1 MGDISFVTGGARSG
15 KSRFA
20 EALAARSELPVV
32 YIATMEPLDEE
43 LIARVARHR
52 AERPAHW
59 TTIEAPTDPTAALQ
73 SAADEAC
80 VLLDCLSLWV
90 SNRLLTLGE
99 APSLDDLELF
109 EATLTGG
116 MDALIVSA
124 RERSGPTIL
133 VSNEVG
139 SSVVPESSLGRAY
152 RDLLGRTNQQAAAA
166 ASSAWLLVAGRA
178 LLLPPND

>member
-1 MGDISFVTGGARSG
+1 MGEISFVTGGARSG

-20 EALAARSELPVV
+20 EALAARSDRLVV
-32 YIATMEPLDEE
+32 YIATMEPLDDE
-43 LIARVARHR
+43 LLARVARHR

-59 TTIEAPTDPTAALQ
+59 TTIEAPSDPTSALQ
-73 SAADEAC
+73 SAPDDAC

-99 APSLDDLELF
+99 APALRDLETL
-109 EATLTGG
+109 EAGL
-116 MDALIVSA
+116 A
-124 RERSGPTIL
+124 REVDGLIATAHARSGPSIL

-139 SSVVPESSLGRAY
+139 SSVVPESHLGRAY
-152 RDLLGRTNQQAAAA
+152 RDLLGRTNQQVAAA

-178 LLLPPND
+178 LLLPPDV